1 MEESTSPYEI
11 IKRGGKMWLLPK
23 WINFSFIHLNTLRI
37 IIIHFYKSRISEKDI
52 SSTITC
58 YFIQYFI
65 STVSFWTQKHLYN
78 YQGKNNL
85 NQIEKLP

>member
-1 MEESTSPYEI
+1 MKNVTISQIDQFLFNSQSKLGIIES
-11 IKRGGKMWLLPK
+11 
-23 WINFSFIHLNTLRI
+23 
-37 IIIHFYKSRISEKDI
+37 HFYKSQISKKDI

-65 STVSFWTQKHLYN
+65 SAVTFWIHTHLYN